1 MNFNT
6 WRNSRNRQTAEYL
19 QKLNPGKDIRRLL
32 SEYGEKRKKRMAA
45 VFLAGILLSALVM
58 ISDLTSGEIGKDG
71 RIFRNGYGEADKNIT
86 ASVQSPEY
94 EDFEIDVSVAARKY
108 TQKEAEEA
116 FANAK
121 DRLDQE
127 IKGENESLD
136 AVQKALYFP
145 TEYASGSIE
154 LTYTTSD
161 SKRIDAKG
169 RVFCED
175 LYEPE
180 QVIITVGFSCGEWED
195 TKDYTVTV
203 IPPKLSLQ
211 EQFVKKV
218 QALVAE
224 ADSGQNTTD
233 SLKLPDDIDG
243 TKVQYKNTYSYRF
256 VLIFVL
262 GAGSSVLI
270 AFSMDEDLKKKTEER
285 KKELL
290 YEYPEFISKLALLM
304 GAGMSLSGALRR
316 IYADHNKNLNPLYE
330 ELGIVI
336 HNLDNGILEERAM
349 EDFGK
354 RTGLVEYRKF
364 CSLLA
369 VNLKKGAFNVKEMLE
384 KEAEDAFLKHQSLI
398 RKRGEEAGTKL
409 LLPMV
414 MMLVLVVA
422 IIMIPAFLTYQIA

>member
-6 WRNSRNRQTAEYL
+6 WRNRRNRQTAEYL
-19 QKLNPGKDIRRLL
+19 QKLNPGKDVQRLL
-32 SEYGEKRKKRMAA
+32 SEYREKRKKRMIA
-45 VFLAGILLSALVM
+45 VFLAGILLSVLIL
-58 ISDLTSGEIGKDG
+58 ISDMTSGEIGKDG
-71 RIFRNGYGEADKNIT
+71 RILRNGYGGTDKNIT

-94 EDFEIDVSVAARKY
+94 EEFEIDVSVAARKY
-108 TQKEAEEA
+108 TQKEAEKA

-121 DRLDQE
+121 SWLDRE
-127 IKGENESLD
+127 IKGENEALD
-136 AVQKALYFP
+136 LVQKALYFP
-145 TEYASGSIE
+145 TEYTPDSIE

-161 SKRIDAKG
+161 SKRVDAKG

-175 LYEPE
+175 LCKPE
-180 QVIITVGFSCGEWED
+180 QVVITVGFSCGEWED
-195 TKDYTVTV
+195 TKEYTVTAV
-203 IPPKLSLQ
+203 PPQLSLQ
-211 EQFVKKV
+211 EQFIKKI
-218 QALVAE
+218 QAVVAE
-224 ADSGQNTTD
+224 ADGVQNTTD
-233 SLKLPDDIDG
+233 SLELPTNIDG
-243 TKVQYKNTYSYRF
+243 TEVQYKNTYSNRF
-256 VLIFVL
+256 VLIFIL
-262 GAGSSVLI
+262 GVGSTVLI
-270 AFSMDEDLKKKTEER
+270 AFAMDDGLKKKTEER
-285 KKELL
+285 QAGLL

-304 GAGMSLSGALRR
+304 GAGMSLNGALRR
-316 IYADHNKNLNPLYE
+316 IYADHVKDTDPLYE

-369 VNLKKGAFNVKEMLE
+369 VNLKKGSFNVKEMLE

-414 MMLVLVVA
+414 MMLVLVIA